1 MAWADFF
8 REDFNGAAGT
18 PASGWVPTTD
28 LPGKKWFL
36 YSAPYGTTND
46 AAQAALDGSGAVN
59 LPGPAPSNIVG
70 WDAAALA
77 PDITASITGSSGA
90 ASWVWYPYATAPKK
104 IAVEIQLVVP
114 QLTGA
119 DVAAGMTLDGGA
131 ALSVS
136 LADPSNG
143 TDYNG
148 TLNDYSGVTATFQL
162 YRRPTGENEI
172 SVTLDAYDVDNSLSG
187 GAWSGTY
194 PPGVATGNI
203 VTVFRLEIDPATK
216 VCTALVDGVVVRS
229 MTVGAPISWP
239 ASYRPYA
246 TPISVGA
253 FLTDYNT
260 QTAQDTL
267 KANYVLIQGDSVEVA
282 AFVPP
287 GGGGTSVTS
296 SGAALT
302 ATASISGGSVVAGS
316 NATAAGA
323 ALTATAS
330 ILGGDVSFPGT
341 VNQAGAALTA
351 TATISGGTA
360 TGLQYTPD
368 GTLLIYDDFV
378 GTLDSTPMSV
388 VDGMAWGAKGTMEPA
403 SVDTTFFDNG
413 ATALKKALFF
423 AGRKV
428 FDFEYDY
435 NTDIAGISQV
445 LPSASRSTPGFA
457 MTMSVV
463 PAKAY
468 KVRADMQERCVAQM
482 FFAVETTE
490 GLEMMRCAVSG
501 FGPFALDNSPGQYCE
516 IVLAKTG
523 SNFEMYPPQRNA
535 PATITGLSNT
545 VFKVRVEG
553 QTVSAYLNGVLITGV
568 RLPAPVVALHSF
580 AFDVTSYNRV
590 NYALVEAATLRPRVW
605 AQTRGVY
612 ECA

>member
-18 PASGWVPTTD
+18 SASGWVPTTD
-28 LPGKKWFL
+28 LPGKKWFI
-36 YSAPYGTTND
+36 SPGWSGTPDD
-46 AAQAALDGSGAVN
+46 AARAALDGSGAVGF
-59 LPGPAPSNIVG
+59 PEVTTMPSSPPWYSMEPDFATRTGVEEVG
-70 WDAAALA
+70 AYM
-77 PDITASITGSSGA
+77 
-90 ASWVWYPYATAPKK
+90 WYPYATMPKSV
-104 IAVEIQLVVP
+104 ATEIQFTVPALTPAQISAGLEVQGYWRVGFYYADPTNGYDFNAGGTHFLVSMAV
-114 QLTGA
+114 TIYRRA
-119 DVAAGMTLDGGA
+119 DGTDEVFVLCSAEDDTTTLDGG
-131 ALSVS
+131 
-136 LADPSNG
+136 
-143 TDYNG
+143 
-148 TLNDYSGVTATFQL
+148 
-162 YRRPTGENEI
+162 E
-172 SVTLDAYDVDNSLSG
+172 
-187 GAWSGTY
+187 WSQTYPAGTY
-194 PPGVATGNI
+194 PGAWTFTVRIEYESGVLKTYHNGTQVLSPSLSTI
-203 VTVFRLEIDPATK
+203 TRPTTFR
-216 VCTALVDGVVVRS
+216 
-229 MTVGAPISWP
+229 PIS
-239 ASYRPYA
+239 AYIGGGSML
-246 TPISVGA
+246 S
-253 FLTDYNT
+253 DYNT
-260 QTAQDTL
+260 NAAAGTAKMD
-267 KANYVLIQGDSVEVA
+267 YVLIQGDSVEVA

-330 ILGGDVSFPGT
+330 ILGGGVSSPGT

-351 TATISGGTA
+351 TATISGGAA

-378 GTLDSTPMSV
+378 GTLDSTPVSV

-428 FDFEYDY
+428 FDFKYDY
-435 NTDIAGISQV
+435 DTNIAGISQV

-535 PATITGLSNT
+535 SATITGLSNT